1 MKKFAAL
8 VLAGA
13 MTLGL
18 AACGGGNTSSPPA
31 SSTRAGSTPAASTGS
46 DYASLDPVVLRGA
59 DSSGVGAA
67 AQQLGELVAEK
78 VDAITGGQLTVEYY
92 PNSEMGGDMDI
103 QQQMLDGTLDYVVLQ
118 TV

>member
-18 AACGGGNTSSPPA
+18 AACGGGNTSTPAA
-31 SSTRAGSTPAASTGS
+31 SSTPAPAPLRQHPAASTGS

-78 VDAITGGQLTVEYY
+78 VDAITGG
-92 PNSEMGGDMDI
+92 S
-103 QQQMLDGTLDYVVLQ
+103 
-118 TV
+118 

>member
-18 AACGGGNTSSPPA
+18 AACGGGNTSTPA
-31 SSTRAGSTPAASTGS
+31 ASTPAASTPAASTGS

-78 VDAITGGQLTVEYY
+78 VDAHHWR
-92 PNSEMGGDMDI
+92 PADR
-103 QQQMLDGTLDYVVLQ
+103 
-118 TV
+118 

>member
-18 AACGGGNTSSPPA
+18 AACGGGNTSTPAA
-31 SSTRAGSTPAASTGS
+31 SSTPDASTPATSTPAASTGS

-59 DSSGVGAA
+59 DSAGVGAA

-78 VDAITGGQLTVEYY
+78 VDAITGG
-92 PNSEMGGDMDI
+92 
-103 QQQMLDGTLDYVVLQ
+103 
-118 TV
+118 

>member
-18 AACGGGNTSSPPA
+18 AACGGGNTSTPA
-31 SSTRAGSTPAASTGS
+31 ASTPAASTPAASTGS

-59 DSSGVGAA
+59 DSSAWAPLPSSWVSWLPRRWTPSLAA
-67 AQQLGELVAEK
+67 
-78 VDAITGGQLTVEYY
+78 
-92 PNSEMGGDMDI
+92 S
-103 QQQMLDGTLDYVVLQ
+103 
-118 TV
+118 